1 MYGIIFDMDG
11 VLVDSARPHFESW
24 RRLGEELG
32 RTVTDE
38 AFLRTF
44 GLRNQEVIARLFGD
58 FDAATAAR
66 LGDRKEEIYRD
77 LIRHSLPVT
86 EGVVDFVRACR
97 AEGFRLAV
105 GSSGPPEN
113 VALVLDGM
121 GLAGDFDA
129 CVTGRDVTHGKPHPE
144 VFLTAADRLGLPASF
159 CAVIEDAPAGIE
171 AALAA
176 GMVAVGLLGSHPADS
191 LRRADRIVASFRELK
206 PGDLRLLI
214 ESARRSGG

>member
-24 RRLGEELG
+24 RLLGEELG

-44 GLRNQEVIARLFGD
+44 GLRNQEVIAQLFGE
-58 FDAATAAR
+58 FAPATVAR
-66 LGDRKEEIYRD
+66 LADRKEEIYRD
-77 LIRHSLPVT
+77 LIRHDVPVM

-97 AEGFRLAV
+97 AEGFKLAV

-113 VALVLDGM
+113 VTLVLECM
-121 GLAGDFDA
+121 GLTFDFDA

-144 VFLTAADRLGLPASF
+144 VFQKAADRLGLPASS

-176 GMVAVGLLGSHPADS
+176 GMVAVGLSGSHPADS
-191 LRRADRIVASFRELK
+191 LRRADRIVASFRDLK
-206 PGDLRLLI
+206 PGDVRFLI
-214 ESARRSGG
+214 KSARRSAR